1 MAIETGFSLYANYLK
16 KKLKKWGRGWGHL
29 FEGTLVWHFALWG
42 GHLFGEI
49 QYLQSGVLNCMQ
61 TNEDLVKDNLPGNVD
76 ED

>member
-1 MAIETGFSLYANYLK
+1 MAIETGFSLYANY
-16 KKLKKWGRGWGHL
+16 LKKWGRGWGHL
-29 FEGTLVWHFALWG
+29 FEGTLVWHFGLWG

>member
-16 KKLKKWGRGWGHL
+16 KVREGWGHL
-29 FEGTLVWHFALWG
+29 FEGTLVWHFGLWG

-49 QYLQSGVLNCMQ
+49 LYLQSGVLNYMQ

>member
-16 KKLKKWGRGWGHL
+16 KKLKKLGRGWGHL
-29 FEGTLVWHFALWG
+29 FEGTLVWHFGLWG

-61 TNEDLVKDNLPGNVD
+61 TNDLVKDNLPGNVD